1 MAMEAKL
8 QEDLDTNF
16 EDLESDAA
24 AAEDVEGDE
33 DEDGVEEAEEEE
45 DVEPEPVDV
54 SVYLLYLILW
64 CWVNNKFCCAGFLIQ
79 KQMGLGPE
87 RGSTR

>member
-1 MAMEAKL
+1 MEAKL

-33 DEDGVEEAEEEE
+33 EEDGVEEAEEEE

-54 SVYLLYLILW
+54 SVFFIVSYIM
-64 CWVNNKFCCAGFLIQ
+64 V
-79 KQMGLGPE
+79 LGQ
-87 RGSTR
+87 

>member
-1 MAMEAKL
+1 MEAKL

-33 DEDGVEEAEEEE
+33 EEDGVEQAEEEE

-54 SVYLLYLILW
+54 SVFFIVFYT
-64 CWVNNKFCCAGFLIQ
+64 V
-79 KQMGLGPE
+79 LGQ
-87 RGSTR
+87 